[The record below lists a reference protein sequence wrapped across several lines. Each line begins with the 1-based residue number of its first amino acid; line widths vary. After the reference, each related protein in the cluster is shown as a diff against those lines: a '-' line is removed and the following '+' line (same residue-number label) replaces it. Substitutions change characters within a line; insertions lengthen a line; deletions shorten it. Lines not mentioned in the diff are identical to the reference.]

1 MASSPRSH
9 SCINVPKEIS
19 GLILRRFANFSL
31 VSATSVGLFLPQGC
45 QGCPGKTTKLI
56 KEASKTGAIIVTEN
70 ESKADNV
77 RIMAEKMHL
86 QIRPPISWNKY
97 VTFYRFFEKNSPYVF
112 DDISSIVRD
121 ELFSLLISNLPSS
134 GEASS
139 AAQIFDIEAMNSS
152 LENVDFVD
160 MSGKKLSV
168 KIVVGYKRQ
177 EEDLFHQELHESY

>member
-1 MASSPRSH
+1 MIH
-9 SCINVPKEIS
+9 V
-19 GLILRRFANFSL
+19 ILDGRG
-31 VSATSVGLFLPQGC
+31 T
-45 QGCPGKTTKLI
+45 GKTTKLI

-97 VTFYRFFEKNSPYVF
+97 VTFYRFLEKNSPYVF

-177 EEDLFHQELHESY
+177 EEDIPDIPEEEAEMFAGDFEPMVISTAENGLKEYERKYKNGKD